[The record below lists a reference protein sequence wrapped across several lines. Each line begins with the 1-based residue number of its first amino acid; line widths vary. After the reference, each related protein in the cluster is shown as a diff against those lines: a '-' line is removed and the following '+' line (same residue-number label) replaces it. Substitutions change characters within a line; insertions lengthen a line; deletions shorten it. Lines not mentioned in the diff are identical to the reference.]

1 MVEKSLKIKQ
11 FFTQNSL
18 KPKVEIIKEFGCIL
32 GIVGKNLWWVGFNE
46 RDLNFFTSEVHEIFN
61 FE

>member
-32 GIVGKNLWWVGFNE
+32 GIVGKNL
-46 RDLNFFTSEVHEIFN
+46 
-61 FE
+61 